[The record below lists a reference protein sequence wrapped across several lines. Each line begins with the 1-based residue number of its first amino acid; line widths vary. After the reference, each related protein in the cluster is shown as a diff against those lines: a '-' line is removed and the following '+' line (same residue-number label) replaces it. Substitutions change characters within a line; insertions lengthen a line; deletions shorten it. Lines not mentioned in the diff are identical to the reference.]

1 MADRSTARMIPTAA
15 WQQRSRSGIVL
26 IGLGVV
32 LFLVASAWLY
42 WESRRFEP
50 VVVAVRD
57 VAAGQQ
63 LTAQDLGIVDMPR
76 DRPDAVRGFSDPS
89 AVIGNYAEVTILA
102 NTVIVPRMVRANPPT
117 EITYPNG
124 RALPPN
130 MVGVPIDV
138 SSLGPITDRDAL
150 NIGFISDQPSYCE
163 RAMASSINPDAPPP
177 VVSALPPVAPAL
189 PPVAPA
195 EGQPSPE
202 SGWMPVVQQGSV
214 EPPRYA
220 CRWASSLSILYID
233 PDRTL
238 AYVAMTPAQS
248 LAYQALR
255 ATGAEVWFERYSLAS
270 QPLQYLDRRYLQQVS
285 LSELTDPVETTLRP
299 EPRRP
304 APIIPSRPQE

>member
-15 WQQRSRSGIVL
+15 WQQRSRSGMVL

-57 VAAGQQ
+57 IVAGQQ
-63 LTAQDLGIVDMPR
+63 ITAQDLGIVDMPR
-76 DRPDAVRGFSDPS
+76 DRPDAVRGFGDPS

-138 SSLGPITDRDAL
+138 STLGPVTDRDAL

-163 RAMASSINPDAPPP
+163 RALASSINPDAPPP
-177 VVSALPPVAPAL
+177 VVSTLPVVPA
-189 PPVAPA
+189 V
-195 EGQPSPE
+195 GQPSPE
-202 SGWMPVVQQGSV
+202 SGEMPVVQQGST

-233 PDRTL
+233 PDRSL

-285 LSELTDPVETTLRP
+285 LGELTDPVETTLRP

-304 APIIPSRPQE
+304 APALPSRSQE